1 MARLTNEEILMKLT
15 QLDRQVH
22 EQLPG
27 VLSLASFV
35 LGRELSIHQFHAI
48 IGAKNNLFANVATG
62 QYTSPEAF
70 QTEWAE
76 KMIAY
81 YEPYSKAW
89 QNEEDWPNVVRLYRN
104 DTIRQ
109 YILLFQE
116 RNYYRWYKERIR
128 CKPGDS
134 LWVLWFG
141 DRPKFGL
148 YVALVYESD
157 GTFRFKEREIRKVSY
172 EYWTI
177 GNVLGVGGFVNAET
191 GNLYAIKS
199 IDDLLNFYEN
209 IIYSLSRSQYEKA
222 IYLKYIDYLK
232 NSLDVMGEPFLIP
245 ELRYEG
251 MTEEHKYRL
260 DLTICNPYTT
270 EFTGFELSPASTH
283 MAVGGVKNKSQ
294 TDINRE
300 LAKKWE
306 KECDKRN
313 DYFKK
318 YGITIITFTDTDL
331 QNIGA
336 CFETIKGYLQRRPYT
351 PHSLKESI
359 NRLDDLMRGSN

>member
-48 IGAKNNLFANVATG
+48 IGAKNNLFVNVATG

-191 GNLYAIKS
+191 GKLYTIKS

-222 IYLKYIDYLK
+222 IYLEYIDYLK
-232 NSLDVMGEPFLIP
+232 RSSDVMSEPFLIP

-251 MTEEHKYRL
+251 TTEKHKYRL
-260 DLTICNPYTT
+260 DLAICNPYTT
-270 EFTGFELSPASTH
+270 ELVGFELSPSSTH
-283 MAVGGVKNKSQ
+283 MSIIGVKNKTQ
-294 TDINRE
+294 ADINRE
-300 LAKKWE
+300 LAEKWE

-313 DYFKK
+313 EYFKK
-318 YGITIITFTDTDL
+318 YGITIVTFTDTDL
-331 QNIGA
+331 QDIGA
-336 CFETIKGYLQRRPYT
+336 CFETIKIYLQKRPYV
-351 PHSLKESI
+351 PCSLQESI
-359 NRLDDLMRGSN
+359 NKLDDLMSKR